1 MVQFTS
7 MAISHPLVL
16 NSAQIPHQ
24 LILSSSP
31 VHSAPK
37 RLSSDARSDFNS
49 TPTHISSAPRSPA
62 PLLLPSAR
70 AREILLLRTH
80 QDHSRRGNW
89 NLTLQI
95 PSECPAYMANVIG
108 KEHIHVIATAGRR
121 RTPSGARV

>member
-1 MVQFTS
+1 MIPHS
-7 MAISHPLVL
+7 LEL

-24 LILSSSP
+24 LILNSVP
-31 VHSAPK
+31 AHSAPEG
-37 RLSSDARSDFNS
+37 LSTDARSDFNS
-49 TPTHISSAPRSPA
+49 PPAHINSAPNSRA
-62 PLLLPSAR
+62 PLLLLLLPSAR

-95 PSECPAYMANVIG
+95 PSECPAYIANVIG

-121 RTPSGARV
+121 RPPSGARV